1 LTAKMNSRA
10 NGQLSKRK
18 RRQTIDSP

>member
-1 LTAKMNSRA
+1 LTAKMNSRT

-18 RRQTIDSP
+18 RRQTIDST